1 MTKNL
6 ESVTVEKRDGKEVPF
21 NRVNISVAVTKA
33 VKASHQSFD
42 PTKDPMYDAKNNEVV
57 DAVIDEVDTFLNHEP
72 GRIHVERIQDLV
84 ERVLI
89 KKGYA
94 DTAKEYILY
103 RKKRDEIRN
112 TRNKTAEC
120 MEEILGK
127 SSEDSNL
134 KRDNAN
140 VNGDTAM
147 GTMLQIGAN
156 VSKEYYLDNRINRTA
171 TTAHRDGHIH
181 IHDLDFYDLTV
192 TCCQID
198 AKKILEGGF
207 NTGHGYLR
215 EPASILS
222 AAALAAIAIQSDQND
237 CHGGQSIPNLDY
249 GLAKYVEKS
258 FAKHFKDNFSKLFD
272 FAFSYYITPG
282 EETRKKLDEL
292 MPEMEK
298 SILDSLN
305 GQLSTKMVKP
315 TYNAIYEMAK
325 KLEEKNIVS
334 SDDVNVVSYL
344 EKIIQTALDDS
355 LRETDKETH
364 QAMEAFVHNLNT
376 MHSRC
381 GAQVE
386 MPSIRET
393 LYGARVISV
402 ETYMYHKSMIRVS

>member
-171 TTAHRDGHIH
+171 ATAHRDGHIH

-215 EPASILS
+215 EPATILS

-272 FAFSYYITPG
+272 FAFSYYIAPG

-292 MPEMEK
+292 MPDMEK
-298 SILDSLN
+298 SILDSLD

-315 TYNAIYEMAK
+315 TYNAVYEMAK
-325 KLEEKNIVS
+325 KLEENNIVS

-344 EKIIQTALDDS
+344 EKTIQTSLDNS
-355 LRETDKETH
+355 LRETDKESH

-381 GAQVE
+381 GAQVKKV
-386 MPSIRET
+386 
-393 LYGARVISV
+393 A
-402 ETYMYHKSMIRVS
+402 

>member
-6 ESVTVEKRDGKEVPF
+6 ENVTVEKRDGKVVPF

-42 PTKDPMYDAKNNEVV
+42 PTKDPMYNAKNNEVV

-127 SSEDSNL
+127 NSEDSNL

-171 TTAHRDGHIH
+171 ATAHRDGHIH

-215 EPASILS
+215 EPATILS

-249 GLAKYVEKS
+249 GLAKYVDKS

-282 EETRKKLDEL
+282 GETRKKLDEL
-292 MPEMEK
+292 MPDMENF
-298 SILDSLN
+298 ILESLR
-305 GQLSTKMVKP
+305 GQLSTKMTPITHK
-315 TYNAIYEMAK
+315 AIYEIAK
-325 KLEEKNIVS
+325 KLEENNIVS

-344 EKIIQTALDDS
+344 DKTIQTALDNAYKD
-355 LRETDKETH
+355 TDKETH

-376 MHSRC
+376 MHSRA
-381 GAQVE
+381 GAQVKKV
-386 MPSIRET
+386 
-393 LYGARVISV
+393 A
-402 ETYMYHKSMIRVS
+402 

>member
-6 ESVTVEKRDGKEVPF
+6 ENVTVEKRDGKVVPF

-42 PTKDPMYDAKNNEVV
+42 PTKDPMYSAKNDDVV

-127 SSEDSNL
+127 DSEDSNL

-171 TTAHRDGHIH
+171 ATAHRDGHIH

-198 AKKILEGGF
+198 VKKVLDGGF

-215 EPASILS
+215 EPATIQS

-249 GLAKYVEKS
+249 GLAKYVVKS
-258 FAKHFKDNFSKLFD
+258 FVKHFKDNFSKLFD

-282 EETRKKLDEL
+282 EKTRKKLDGL
-292 MPEMEK
+292 MSDMERF
-298 SILDSLN
+298 ILGN
-305 GQLSTKMVKP
+305 IEGQLSTKM
-315 TYNAIYEMAK
+315 TRYTRNAIYEIAK
-325 KLEEKNIVS
+325 KLDREKIISKDNVNIEA
-334 SDDVNVVSYL
+334 YL
-344 EKIIQTALDDS
+344 DKIIQTALDNAYKD
-355 LRETDKETH
+355 TDKETH

-376 MHSRC
+376 MHSRA
-381 GAQVE
+381 GAQVKKV
-386 MPSIRET
+386 
-393 LYGARVISV
+393 A
-402 ETYMYHKSMIRVS
+402 

>member
-1 MTKNL
+1 
-6 ESVTVEKRDGKEVPF
+6 
-21 NRVNISVAVTKA
+21 
-33 VKASHQSFD
+33 
-42 PTKDPMYDAKNNEVV
+42 
-57 DAVIDEVDTFLNHEP
+57 
-72 GRIHVERIQDLV
+72 
-84 ERVLI
+84 
-89 KKGYA
+89 
-94 DTAKEYILY
+94 
-103 RKKRDEIRN
+103 
-112 TRNKTAEC
+112 
-120 MEEILGK
+120 
-127 SSEDSNL
+127 
-134 KRDNAN
+134 
-140 VNGDTAM
+140 M

-171 TTAHRDGHIH
+171 ATAHRDGHIH

-215 EPASILS
+215 EPATILS

-298 SILDSLN
+298 SILDSLD
-305 GQLSTKMVKP
+305 GQLSTKMTPLTHK
-315 TYNAIYEMAK
+315 AIYEIAK
-325 KLEEKNIVS
+325 KLEENNIVS

-344 EKIIQTALDDS
+344 DKTIQTALDNAYKD
-355 LRETDKETH
+355 TDKETH

-376 MHSRC
+376 MHSRA
-381 GAQVE
+381 GAQVKKV
-386 MPSIRET
+386 
-393 LYGARVISV
+393 A
-402 ETYMYHKSMIRVS
+402 